1 MFLSDNINI
10 VDTQTPIMVMVGP
23 IGSGKTMVAYRLF
36 NWLFNN
42 GYNVTVDRVFLP
54 ATIKY
59 YQQYADEF
67 PKHIFDR
74 YPSPPTHSLSLYKVL
89 DNLGNSVLQVFD
101 STGYEWFE
109 HNNYTVQKT
118 YSPQILQVINSP
130 NKKIWV
136 YLTEPEWQDVSCRQ
150 SYVKSIQKLQLQIG
164 KKDEHIVLY
173 NKIDKVYKCMLSDDK
188 VNLQEMIR
196 MLDNEYPDLLN
207 TFRNKNRI
215 TSLFK
220 PYDCT
225 FIPFMT
231 GDYHPENGRIEYCPG
246 PDAYP
251 KNLWN
256 KIMKLK

>member
-1 MFLSDNINI
+1 MFLPDSINI

-23 IGSGKTMVAYRLF
+23 IGSGKTRVAYRLF
-36 NWLFNN
+36 EWLYRN
-42 GYNVTVDRVFLP
+42 GYCMEVDRVFRHP
-54 ATIKY
+54 S
-59 YQQYADEF
+59 DESYF
-67 PKHIFDR
+67 QFAEDFVFNLDSP
-74 YPSPPTHSLSLYKVL
+74 YPVNPPHLALYEVRDKV
-89 DNLGNSVLQVFD
+89 DNSILQVFD
-101 STGYEWFE
+101 AMGAEWFDADNHE
-109 HNNYTVQKT
+109 KVIT
-118 YSPQILQVINSP
+118 YSHQILQLLNSP

-136 YLTEPEWQDVSCRQ
+136 YLTEPGWQDVSCRQ

-246 PDAYP
+246 SDAYP